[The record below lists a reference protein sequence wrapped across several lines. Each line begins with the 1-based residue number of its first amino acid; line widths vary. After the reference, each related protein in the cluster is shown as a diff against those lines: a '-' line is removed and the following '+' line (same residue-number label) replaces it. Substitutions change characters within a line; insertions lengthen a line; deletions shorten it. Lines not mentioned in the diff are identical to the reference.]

1 MFRSRVSKFVAR
13 EPASSRT
20 ANLNRGLAVGYNLK
34 LTDMQAAESLSV
46 IGLSSRSDVGGATC
60 CPRHRVLRRFRN
72 RAYKGPSSPICLRAT
87 STKTPTRWLTLLR
100 KAMEQN
106 YGRLDMVLADIEPEK
121 QGEKR

>member
-1 MFRSRVSKFVAR
+1 
-13 EPASSRT
+13 
-20 ANLNRGLAVGYNLK
+20 
-34 LTDMQAAESLSV
+34 
-46 IGLSSRSDVGGATC
+46 
-60 CPRHRVLRRFRN
+60 
-72 RAYKGPSSPICLRAT
+72 LRAT